1 MFASAI
7 SSPEENACPVRAGNF
22 SYQNRYRE
30 GLVSPLDPLYCTSV
44 EKNGLVTVEDAPR
57 VNEGA
62 FIVVVE
68 REYSRFDLL
77 FAPEAYES

>member
-1 MFASAI
+1 M
-7 SSPEENACPVRAGNF
+7 
-22 SYQNRYRE
+22 
-30 GLVSPLDPLYCTSV
+30 SPLDPLYCTSV